1 MNDLMI
7 EAARQRR
14 DQVRTRADRPSQ
26 RRSAVDG
33 WANYTRA
40 TEAGI
45 ELRAAST
52 EDRLHFTGHATTY
65 ERGYEMWDWAGP
77 YTEIVSAGA
86 GAKSLMTPN
95 LDVPLVL
102 DHESLR
108 RIATTLTGTLSLAEE
123 EAGLLVDAPE
133 LDLADYD
140 VAYIAP
146 KLRSKMVTEMSF
158 RFRIIRGQWSP
169 DYTEYRIE
177 EYDIH
182 RGDVAIVGYGANPTT
197 DGGLRSLVA
206 PMPARLQKF
215 SDVAPDHPLLLA
227 QR

>member
-1 MNDLMI
+1 
-7 EAARQRR
+7 
-14 DQVRTRADRPSQ
+14 
-26 RRSAVDG
+26 VDG

-52 EDRLHFTGHATTY
+52 EDRLHLTGHATTY

-108 RIATTLTGTLSLAEE
+108 RIATTLTGTLTLAEE

-206 PMPARLQKF
+206 PMSARLQKF
-215 SDVAPDHPLLLA
+215 SDVVPDATLLLA